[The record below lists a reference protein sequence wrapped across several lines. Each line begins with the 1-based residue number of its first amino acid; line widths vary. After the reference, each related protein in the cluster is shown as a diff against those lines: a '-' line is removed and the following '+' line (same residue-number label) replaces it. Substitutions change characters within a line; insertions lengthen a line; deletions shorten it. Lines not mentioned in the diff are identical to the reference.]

1 MLLFSDFKKLLCYI
15 VQTIHLSLVIFFQ
28 MLQCFVCVFVSV
40 CVFVV
45 FGHVANILLALQ
57 KCPAGFPLQ
66 KTAEVYNVRIYCTI
80 TTTHVSEEYKRR
92 RISLFPI

>member
-1 MLLFSDFKKLLCYI
+1 MLYCTDHPFVPAYLLSDLRVFFS
-15 VQTIHLSLVIFFQ
+15 FF
-28 MLQCFVCVFVSV
+28 VFVSV

-66 KTAEVYNVRIYCTI
+66 KTAEVYNVRIY
-80 TTTHVSEEYKRR
+80 
-92 RISLFPI
+92 